1 MRAALPVGFRPFAA
15 DSDLSY
21 REVVEVDTLDH
32 GIVDALRLDGRV
44 SFSVLAEVLGVSDQ
58 TVARR
63 YRRMR
68 DAGLRVA
75 ALPDGVR
82 LGYDMWMIRL
92 QTTPDS
98 AGAIADALA
107 RRPDTTWV
115 TLGSG
120 GTEVTCVVQNPG
132 TADRETL
139 LLQKLPRTPRI
150 VSVRAHCLMHHFAG
164 GPVGGEART
173 ITLTP
178 DQVRRLRP
186 PGPPPG
192 TPAVLAEEDRPLLAA
207 LNRDGRLG
215 YPQLAAETGWSESTV
230 RRRLEHLR
238 ATGAVFFDVEMD
250 PVLLGY
256 PARFLLWLTVAPAH
270 LAAVGQEMA
279 RHEEAVFVA
288 ATTGET
294 NLLATVICQD
304 MAQLY
309 TYITHRIGP
318 LRGVER
324 LESVPALRHV
334 KQVAA
339 V

>member
-1 MRAALPVGFRPFAA
+1 M
-15 DSDLSY
+15 
-21 REVVEVDTLDH
+21 EVDTLDR
-32 GIVDALRLDGRV
+32 GIIDALRLDGRV
-44 SFSVLAEVLGVSDQ
+44 AFSALAEILGVSDQ

-63 YRRMR
+63 YRRLR
-68 DAGLRVA
+68 DGGLRVA

-92 QTTPDS
+92 TTTPDS

-132 TADRETL
+132 TADREQL
-139 LLQKLPRTPRI
+139 LLQKLPRTPRL

-164 GPVGGEART
+164 GPVGGEARN
-173 ITLTP
+173 ISLSP
-178 DQVRRLRP
+178 DQVSLLRYPAP
-186 PGPPPG
+186 PADAV
-192 TPAVLAEEDRPLLAA
+192 AVLSDEDRPLLAA

-215 YPQLAAETGWSESTV
+215 FPQLAAATGWSESTV
-230 RRRLEHLR
+230 RRRLDHLR
-238 ATGAVFFDVEMD
+238 ATGAIFFDVEME
-250 PVLLGY
+250 PALLGY
-256 PARFLLWLTVAPAH
+256 RARFLLWLTVAPAH
-270 LAAVGQEMA
+270 LAAVGQELA
-279 RHEEAVFVA
+279 RHEEVVFVA

-294 NLLATVICQD
+294 NLMATIICHD
-304 MAQLY
+304 MAELY
-309 TYITHRIGP
+309 TYVTGRIGP
-318 LRGVER
+318 LPGVER

-339 V
+339 VL